1 MLTKTKEY
9 HRFTVGDTN
18 YTSVIILVTGH
29 FVPLFKTTQKRLKL
43 LHISTYVIQQII
55 FKINVINK

>member
-43 LHISTYVIQQII
+43 LRLLSLLMYTYQHMLY
-55 FKINVINK
+55 NK